1 MHYEFVYH
9 FGISIAINPMK
20 KLQNLYQMLTEKR
33 VISHYFLAASAINL
47 FYFVNFLS

>member
-1 MHYEFVYH
+1 MHYGFVYH

-20 KLQNLYQMLTEKR
+20 WLQNLYQMLTEKS

-47 FYFVNFLS
+47 LIYFTS